1 MSPAAVLRG
10 TLDGEPI
17 GLICPTG
24 CSSVSLSSRRRKN
37 ILLSSLLKSLLCLPP
52 SCTRQRGVRVVTDV
66 ERGTRWTQQRVRRS
80 ALTCV
85 RRSRVVLTPR
95 RWRSNWRR
103 CLRITSDDAS
113 HRTEVMSLRIALM
126 MVARKPGHQ
135 GELEGNRNTIV
146 QGMPG
151 RFRRTCGRLP
161 CAFYLLHTG
170 LRVLRAPG
178 IPCALVV
185 GHSDDAKLGRNA
197 PRECRC
203 LSALLFD
210 RMIDE

>member
-1 MSPAAVLRG
+1 MEAWFPCADVPGMSPAAVLRG
-10 TLDGEPI
+10 TLDGGPI

-66 ERGTRWTQQRVRRS
+66 ERGMRWTQQRVRRS

-135 GELEGNRNTIV
+135 GERGGSRKTIV
-146 QGMPG
+146 RGKPD
-151 RFRRTCGRLP
+151 RSDFTCG
-161 CAFYLLHTG
+161 
-170 LRVLRAPG
+170 
-178 IPCALVV
+178 
-185 GHSDDAKLGRNA
+185 D
-197 PRECRC
+197 
-203 LSALLFD
+203 
-210 RMIDE
+210 